1 MNSFRDI
8 VVELCGLNKKEE
20 RRKKKEERRM
30 RKMATAMTS
39 LQFTQAQGL
48 GYTRD
53 MYRVPLSIQTY
64 DSVIKV
70 HGMVLASSP
79 GHFSPPHG
87 LEAYDLAAIK

>member
-1 MNSFRDI
+1 MQLLHKFYTLISMN
-8 VVELCGLNKKEE
+8 
-20 RRKKKEERRM
+20 
-30 RKMATAMTS
+30 S

-48 GYTRD
+48 DYTRD

-79 GHFSPPHG
+79 GHFSPPTWRI
-87 LEAYDLAAIK
+87 AARAKYGCHYIL